1 MRRLGLLSMVVVLA
15 WAMGA
20 GSALAKVGYINLQR
34 LVNESEMGK
43 DAREDIAKLREN
55 KQKAVAKLQKEV
67 TDFRDEINKNAN
79 MKTDERQKKAE
90 ELQKLYKEYQRLVQD
105 AKDDIVREDR
115 QLVQIILEKA
125 DGVLKTVA
133 KKKGYTMILKDPN
146 AVGYLDPSVDITDD
160 ILKELDKK

>member
-15 WAMGA
+15 WAMSA

-43 DAREDIAKLREN
+43 DARKDLAKLREN
-55 KQKAVAKLQKEV
+55 KEKAVAKLQKEV
-67 TDFRDEINKNAN
+67 TDLRDEINKNPK
-79 MKTDERQKKAE
+79 MSTEERQKKAE

-105 AKDDIVREDR
+105 AKEDIVREDR

-160 ILKELDKK
+160 ILKELNKK